1 MITSVID
8 YLPRN
13 AEQAISRETL
23 SRLTGHSDR
32 LIRRTIAALKAEYPV
47 VNVGNGYYIAT
58 DPDDPNLTHY
68 IRQEQHRAREIL
80 KGIKSHKR
88 LLKRDQVDGQ
98 MDLSQFGLQ

>member
-1 MITSVID
+1 MITSVFD
-8 YLPRN
+8 YLPTN

-23 SRLTGHSDR
+23 AMLTGHNDR
-32 LIRRTIAALKAEYPV
+32 EIRRTIAALKAAFPV

-58 DPDDPNLTHY
+58 DPDDPNLAHY

-98 MDLSQFGLQ
+98 LSLFE

>member
-8 YLPRN
+8 YLPTK
-13 AEQAISRETL
+13 AEQAVSRETL
-23 SRLTGHSDR
+23 ATLTGHSDR
-32 LIRRTIAALKAEYPV
+32 KVRLTIAALKAEYPI

-58 DPDDPNLTHY
+58 DPDDPNLAHY

-88 LLKRDQVDGQ
+88 LLKRDQIDGQ
-98 MDLSQFGLQ
+98 MNLFDL

>member
-1 MITSVID
+1 MITSIID
-8 YLPRN
+8 YLPTE
-13 AEQAISRETL
+13 ADKAISREALAT
-23 SRLTGHSDR
+23 LTGHKDR
-32 LIRRTIAALKAEYPV
+32 IIRDTIAKLKTEYPI

-88 LLKRDQVDGQ
+88 LLKRDQIDGQ
-98 MDLSQFGLQ
+98 LSLFD